1 MTGQQLNMLI
11 ERVKADGVLSLMTA
25 HLWSYSSGAATRHG
39 RCPACKS
46 DAFVV
51 DTSDETYRCGGCA
64 THGTALDL
72 MVAMGPYPTID
83 AASAPVQEFYSSGG
97 SYLDIAIATLRAQAE
112 TPSSSSHGWMTIDLA
127 GLAES
132 LPAMVPGLLSQGEVA
147 LLVAQK
153 GGGKT
158 LFAMELCARLL
169 DGGDFLGITP
179 EVRPLRAGW
188 LHWDSTIARIANTA
202 GKFGLSRNPRFLAFA
217 GRSGDYLD
225 ETHGLANLEAL
236 IKENRLRLLVI
247 DSLASSIQG
256 DENSSHEMGRL
267 GYGSVG
273 IVERTGCTILLLHH
287 LGKSTNSKDAGRG
300 SSNIQGAADRIL
312 KIDVTGGRDRT
323 MKLSV
328 PKEREG
334 LAVDPIKFRHV
345 HSDHDG
351 SIRLE
356 LLADASPAKT
366 KRAPVSREDVL
377 TYLAENGAS
386 SRTSIGEGI
395 TGNKRGDANNLID
408 AMVSDGTLSAVGR
421 KLEITGAREGVRV

>member
-1 MTGQQLNMLI
+1 MTDQQLSMLI
-11 ERVKADGVLSLMTA
+11 ERIKADALLSLMTG
-25 HLWSYSSGAATRHG
+25 HLCSYESGASTRHG

-51 DTSDETYRCGGCA
+51 DTSDETYRCRGCA

-72 MVAMGPYPTID
+72 MVAIGPYPTID
-83 AASAPVQEFYSSGG
+83 AAAAPVQEFYSSGG
-97 SYLDIAIATLRAQAE
+97 SYLNVANAVVAAQVK
-112 TPSSSSHGWMTIDLA
+112 TPSASTHGWQPIDLA

-132 LPAMVPGLLSQGEVA
+132 LPTMIPGLLSQGEVA

-169 DGGDFLGITP
+169 DGDDFLGITP
-179 EVRPLRAGW
+179 EMRPLHAGW

-236 IKENRLRLLVI
+236 IRENRLRLLVI

-273 IVERTGCTILLLHH
+273 IVERTGCTILLLH
-287 LGKSTNSKDAGRG
+287 
-300 SSNIQGAADRIL
+300 
-312 KIDVTGGRDRT
+312 
-323 MKLSV
+323 
-328 PKEREG
+328 
-334 LAVDPIKFRHV
+334 
-345 HSDHDG
+345 
-351 SIRLE
+351 
-356 LLADASPAKT
+356 
-366 KRAPVSREDVL
+366 
-377 TYLAENGAS
+377 
-386 SRTSIGEGI
+386 
-395 TGNKRGDANNLID
+395 
-408 AMVSDGTLSAVGR
+408 
-421 KLEITGAREGVRV
+421 